1 MTTAE
6 SQHPLKGVVL
16 CGTSLDQ
23 DVRSALGDSAQEMGA
38 IHSLDLTSAVT
49 HLLVGS
55 IDTAKYKHVA
65 KARPDVK
72 VLRPEWITAV
82 RDAWLI
88 DDVNLPALTDEYR
101 LPALYDLDICIT
113 GFDDLS
119 QRDAIQQSVDDNG
132 GTYHKDLTKH
142 VSHLIAA
149 KPQGAKYDRAKQ
161 WGMKII
167 SLKWL
172 QDSLQRGMALEE
184 RLYDP
189 LMPIEKQGH
198 GAFITAPLSK
208 TSPKRAREDSADG
221 SRDGMA
227 KRRMRRTAS
236 SRLNSGSK
244 GIWAGISQPDQPD
257 SPPPDAA
264 WAEDANISR
273 PPSRA
278 HEVERGVVGDSV
290 AVNPQTSIRAGESA
304 AEVSAAVRPQGL
316 FHDWVCLPHGHG
328 DRIVRLE
335 MAHTEAVSR
344 TLTQSRIKSSAKFSR
359 TTTRQWSRSRK
370 S

>member
-23 DVRSALGDSAQEMGA
+23 DVRTALGDSAQEMGA

-82 RDAWLI
+82 RDAWII
-88 DDVNLPALTDEYR
+88 DDVNLSALTEEYR
-101 LPALYDLDICIT
+101 LPPLYNLNICIT

-119 QRDAIQQSVDDNG
+119 QRDEIQKSVNDNG
-132 GTYHKDLTKH
+132 GIYHKDLTKH

-172 QDSLQRGMALEE
+172 EDSLQRGMALEE

-189 LMPIEKQGH
+189 LMPTEKQGH
-198 GAFITAPLSK
+198 GAFITAPLAR

-221 SRDGMA
+221 SREGAA

-236 SRLNSGSK
+236 SRLHSDSK
-244 GIWAGISQPDQPD
+244 GIWAGISQPDHSD
-257 SPPPDAA
+257 SPAPDTP
-264 WAEDANISR
+264 WAEDGDNSR

-278 HEVERGVVGDSV
+278 LEVERSVIGDSFAAKPPTWNR
-290 AVNPQTSIRAGESA
+290 AVEPTA
-304 AEVSAAVRPQGL
+304 AVSAAIRPQGL
-316 FHDWVCLPHGHG
+316 FHNWVCLPYGHEG
-328 DRIVRLE
+328 RIVRHKTPYSELE
-335 MAHTEAVSR
+335 
-344 TLTQSRIKSSAKFSR
+344 
-359 TTTRQWSRSRK
+359 RK
-370 S
+370 GADAL